1 MARVIVVDDE
11 EIVAHMIGLLVED
24 MGHQPVVA
32 ANGAEALALLT
43 DSADP
48 PALII
53 SDIAM
58 PDMSGVELARAVK
71 ATPTLHDVPVIL
83 MSAGSHYDGP
93 AADHFLSK
101 PFDLDDVHDLIE
113 TYVH

>member
-11 EIVAHMIGLLVED
+11 AIVAHMIGLLIED

-32 ANGAEALALLT
+32 ASGTEALELLT
-43 DSADP
+43 SSADP

-71 ATPTLHDVPVIL
+71 TTPAFHDVPVIL
-83 MSAGSHYDGP
+83 MSAGSHYEGP
-93 AADHFLSK
+93 AADYFLPK
-101 PFDLDDVHDLIE
+101 PFDLDEVHTLIE
-113 TYVH
+113 AYVH